1 MNDLISRSA
10 LLEEFGEEPFVWD
23 SRDREEVQMHNDW
36 LDYTKLVK
44 EAPAVDAVVL
54 PCKVGD
60 PVWGIRN
67 YKGINHP
74 QQGKVDQMYY
84 TNDMRLHI
92 KIKHICIG
100 EWGKKIFLT
109 REEAE
114 AALKKRKEADD
125 D

>member
-1 MNDLISRSA
+1 MKDDLISRSA
-10 LLEEFGEEPFVWD
+10 LLEKATGVVTYDEGGWD
-23 SRDREEVQMHNDW
+23 CNVRAV
-36 LDYTKLVK
+36 LVDDVLK
-44 EAPAVDAVVL
+44 SPAVDAVVL

-60 PVWGIRN
+60 TVWGIRN
-67 YKGINHP
+67 YNGVSHP

-100 EWGKKIFLT
+100 EWGNKIFLT

-114 AALKKRKEADD
+114 AAIKRRTDD
-125 D
+125 V